1 MTTNRPAQ
9 ESMQRV
15 EAALSEIDGM
25 TAEKVHL
32 CVDAHLCENSD
43 VELACRISVSIS
55 SLWKPIA
62 LATSVRR
69 K

>member
-1 MTTNRPAQ
+1 VRS
-9 ESMQRV
+9 ESCKKERAYV
-15 EAALSEIDGM
+15 RYGSR
-25 TAEKVHL
+25 
-32 CVDAHLCENSD
+32 LCENSD